1 MMSGTYVLT
10 DTIDKAFSNLF
21 SETYAE
27 TDARVTGV
35 GPDINIDGESAAS
48 PGISESFLDEVR
60 AVPSVD
66 VAAGGLFNDQTRILD
81 KNGEAIAP
89 DAPTFGF
96 GIDVSPEFERFNP
109 TELVAGQ
116 WPSGPDEVVI
126 DRGTADNEGYKV
138 GDTVGIA
145 AEGPVQQF
153 EVVGIAQYGGVAS
166 IGNATFAVFDLATA
180 QTLLDKEGQVD
191 EIFVAAK
198 EGVSPEQLAAD
209 LRNALPESVTVQ
221 TGTESAQEQT
231 DEITTFTNIIE
242 YFLLAFAGIA
252 LFVGAFVIFNT
263 FSITV
268 AQRTREFATLRTIG
282 ASRRQ
287 VLTTVI
293 VEAIAI
299 GFVAS
304 LIGLGLGVLL
314 ALGLKALFASFG
326 AELPEVGLVFAT
338 RTVVVS
344 LLVGTLVT
352 LVAGLAPALRA
363 TRVPPI
369 AAAREGAELPPS
381 RLSRYTPYIGIVT
394 MVLAVLLL
402 SYGMFVDD
410 VDTVQRLL
418 ALGAGCLALF
428 TGIALLSSRLV
439 RPLAIAVNP
448 VGKWTYV
455 VLAVVFYPITLAF
468 WLLRSGVFGG
478 TVSGA
483 RRIAALVGGILL
495 ALVAGGVAF
504 FLGQALIA
512 TDVAVLEVLGVAV
525 TIVGIAGAAVLLL
538 ATPLMWLRARLT
550 RFRPEWPQEF
560 PDVRADATAN
570 ALARENARRNPSRT
584 AATAAALMIGLA
596 LVTFVTVLTS
606 GIRSS
611 NRDAI
616 EEQVQAEYIVTA
628 QDGYSPV
635 VPEAGDMIG
644 SSSSVELV
652 SNVRSDGGEVAGS
665 DKYVT
670 GIETDTIA
678 TTYQFDWKE
687 GSDETL
693 ATLGD
698 NGAIL
703 DDDFASEKDLVVGDT
718 FTLLSVDN
726 KRQQFEVKGIY
737 EPPPFYP
744 LLGSVSITQ
753 SAFDSLYE
761 HPRNLF
767 TFVDVEGEPTKETT
781 QSLQQAVADFPDAK
795 VWTRG
800 EWIDWQ
806 DSEIGQF
813 LTFLYVLLALS
824 VIVSIF
830 GMINTLVLSMY
841 ERTREIGML
850 RAVAMTRRQ
859 TRRMVRYES
868 IITGLIGAALGLPL
882 GVFLAALVTQALS
895 IYDLQLSVPVDQ
907 LVIFAVL
914 AILVGVIAALLP
926 ARRAAR
932 LNVLEALQYE

>member
-35 GPDINIDGESAAS
+35 GPDINIDGESAAT
-48 PGISESFLDEVR
+48 PGISESFLAEVR

-66 VAAGGLFNDQTRILD
+66 VAAGGLVNEQTRILD
-81 KNGEAIAP
+81 KNGEALAP

-109 TELVAGQ
+109 TELVAGR
-116 WPSGPDEVVI
+116 WPTSPDEVVI

-145 AEGPVQQF
+145 AEGPVQEF

-180 QTLLDKEGQVD
+180 QTLLDKEGQLD

-198 EGVSPEQLAAD
+198 EGVMPEQLARD
-209 LRNALPESVTVQ
+209 LRSALPESVTVQ
-221 TGTESAQEQT
+221 TGTESAQEET
-231 DEITTFTNIIE
+231 DEIATFTNIIE

-293 VEAIAI
+293 VEAFAI
-299 GFVAS
+299 GLVAS

-344 LLVGTLVT
+344 LLIGTLVT
-352 LVAGLAPALRA
+352 VAAGLAPAVRA

-369 AAAREGAELPPS
+369 AAVREGAELPPS
-381 RLSRYTPYIGIVT
+381 RLSRYTPYIGIGT

-402 SYGMFVDD
+402 AYGMFVDD
-410 VDTVQRLL
+410 VGTAQRLL
-418 ALGAGCLALF
+418 SLGAGCLALF
-428 TGIALLSSRLV
+428 TGVALLSSRLV
-439 RPLAIAVNP
+439 RPLA
-448 VGKWTYV
+448 
-455 VLAVVFYPITLAF
+455 AVVGWP
-468 WLLRSGVFGG
+468 
-478 TVSGA
+478 A
-483 RRIAALVGGILL
+483 RRIGGTAGRL
-495 ALVAGGVAF
+495 A
-504 FLGQALIA
+504 QA
-512 TDVAVLEVLGVAV
+512 
-525 TIVGIAGAAVLLL
+525 
-538 ATPLMWLRARLT
+538 
-550 RFRPEWPQEF
+550 
-560 PDVRADATAN
+560 N
-570 ALARENARRNPSRT
+570 SKRNPGRT
-584 AATAAALMIGLA
+584 ASTAAALMIGLA
-596 LVTFVTVLTS
+596 LVTFVTVLAS

-611 NRDAI
+611 NREAI
-616 EEQVQAEYIVTA
+616 ENQVQAEYLITA

-635 VPEAGDMIG
+635 VPEAGDAVG
-644 SSSSVELV
+644 SASGVELV

-670 GIETDTIA
+670 GIEPDTIA
-678 TTYQFDWKE
+678 TTYEFDWKE
-687 GSDETL
+687 GSNETL
-693 ATLGD
+693 ATLGED
-698 NGAIL
+698 GAIL
-703 DDDFASEKDLVVGDT
+703 DDDFASEKNLDVGDT

-744 LLGSVSITQ
+744 LLGSVSITE

-767 TFVDVEGEPTKETT
+767 TFVDVEGEPTNETT
-781 QSLQQAVADFPDAK
+781 QSLQQAVSDFPDAK

-841 ERTREIGML
+841 ERTRELGML
-850 RAVAMTRRQ
+850 RAVGMTRRQ
-859 TRRMVRYES
+859 TRRMVRHES
-868 IITGLIGAALGLPL
+868 IITALIGAALGLPL

-895 IYDLQLSVPVDQ
+895 MYDLQLSVPLDQ
-907 LVIFAVL
+907 LLIFAII
-914 AILVGVIAALLP
+914 AIVVGVIAALLP

>member
-27 TDARVTGV
+27 TDARVTGA
-35 GPDINIDGESAAS
+35 GPDINIDGESAVS
-48 PGISESFLDEVR
+48 PGISESFLDDVR

-66 VAAGGLFNDQTRILD
+66 VAAGGLVNEQTRILD

-109 TELVAGQ
+109 TELVAGR
-116 WPSGPDEVVI
+116 WPSRPDEVVI

-145 AEGPVQQF
+145 AEGPVQEF

-198 EGVSPEQLAAD
+198 EGVSSEQLARD

-293 VEAIAI
+293 VEALAI

-352 LVAGLAPALRA
+352 VAAGLAPALRA

-369 AAAREGAELPPS
+369 AAVREGAELPPS
-381 RLSRYTPYIGIVT
+381 RLSRYTPYIGIGT

-410 VDTVQRLL
+410 VGTAKRLL
-418 ALGAGCLALF
+418 SLGAGCLALF
-428 TGIALLSSRLV
+428 TGVALLSSRLV
-439 RPLAIAVNP
+439 RPLA
-448 VGKWTYV
+448 
-455 VLAVVFYPITLAF
+455 AVVGWP
-468 WLLRSGVFGG
+468 
-478 TVSGA
+478 A
-483 RRIAALVGGILL
+483 RRIGGTAGKL
-495 ALVAGGVAF
+495 AVA
-504 FLGQALIA
+504 
-512 TDVAVLEVLGVAV
+512 
-525 TIVGIAGAAVLLL
+525 
-538 ATPLMWLRARLT
+538 
-550 RFRPEWPQEF
+550 
-560 PDVRADATAN
+560 N
-570 ALARENARRNPSRT
+570 SKRNPGRT

-596 LVTFVTVLTS
+596 LVTFVTVLAS

-611 NRDAI
+611 NREAI
-616 EEQVQAEYIVTA
+616 EDQVQAEYLITA

-635 VPEAGDMIG
+635 VPEAGDAVG
-644 SSSSVELV
+644 SASGVELV

-670 GIETDTIA
+670 GIEPDTIA
-678 TTYQFDWKE
+678 TTYEFDWKE

-693 ATLGD
+693 ATLGQ

-703 DDDFASEKDLVVGDT
+703 DDDFASEKNLEVGDT

-726 KRQQFEVKGIY
+726 KRKQFEVKGIY

-744 LLGSVSITQ
+744 LLGSVSITE

-767 TFVDVEGEPTKETT
+767 TFVDVEGEPTNETT
-781 QSLQQAVADFPDAK
+781 QSLQQAVSDFPDAK

-813 LTFLYVLLALS
+813 LTFLYVLLVLS

-841 ERTREIGML
+841 ERTRELGML
-850 RAVAMTRRQ
+850 RAVGMTRRQ
-859 TRRMVRYES
+859 ARRMVRHES
-868 IITGLIGAALGLPL
+868 IITALIGAALGLPL

-895 IYDLQLSVPVDQ
+895 MYDLQLNVPLDQ
-907 LVIFAVL
+907 LLIFAII
-914 AILVGVIAALLP
+914 AIIVGVIAAMLP

>member
-27 TDARVTGV
+27 TDARVTGA
-35 GPDINIDGESAAS
+35 GPDINIDGEAAAS
-48 PGISESFLDEVR
+48 PGISESFLDEIR

-66 VAAGGLFNDQTRILD
+66 VAAGGLVNDQTRILD

-126 DRGTADNEGYKV
+126 DRGTADNEGYEV

-145 AEGPVQQF
+145 AEGPVQDF
-153 EVVGIAQYGGVAS
+153 EIVGIAQYGGVAS

-198 EGVSPEQLAAD
+198 EGVSPETLAAD
-209 LRNALPESVTVQ
+209 LRNALPKSVTVQ

-293 VEAIAI
+293 LEAFVV
-299 GFVAS
+299 GLVAS

-314 ALGLKALFASFG
+314 AIGLKALFASFG

-344 LLVGTLVT
+344 LLIGTLVT
-352 LVAGLAPALRA
+352 VAAGLAPALRA

-369 AAAREGAELPPS
+369 AAVREGAELPPS
-381 RLSRYTPYIGIVT
+381 RLSRYTPYIGIGT

-402 SYGMFVDD
+402 AYGMFVDD
-410 VDTVQRLL
+410 VGTAQRLL

-428 TGIALLSSRLV
+428 TGVALLSSRLV
-439 RPLAIAVNP
+439 RPLASV
-448 VGKWTYV
+448 VGW
-455 VLAVVFYPITLAF
+455 P
-468 WLLRSGVFGG
+468 
-478 TVSGA
+478 A
-483 RRIAALVGGILL
+483 RRIGGTAGRL
-495 ALVAGGVAF
+495 A
-504 FLGQALIA
+504 QA
-512 TDVAVLEVLGVAV
+512 
-525 TIVGIAGAAVLLL
+525 
-538 ATPLMWLRARLT
+538 
-550 RFRPEWPQEF
+550 
-560 PDVRADATAN
+560 N
-570 ALARENARRNPSRT
+570 SKRNPGRT
-584 AATAAALMIGLA
+584 ASTAAALMIGLA
-596 LVTFVTVLTS
+596 LVTFVTVLAS

-611 NRDAI
+611 NREAI
-616 EEQVQAEYIVTA
+616 EDQVQAEYLITA

-635 VPEAGDMIG
+635 VPEAGDAV
-644 SSSSVELV
+644 SSASGVELV

-670 GIETDTIA
+670 GIEPDTIGTA
-678 TTYQFDWKE
+678 YGFDWKE

-693 ATLGD
+693 ATLGE

-703 DDDFASEKDLVVGDT
+703 DDDFASEKDLAVGDT
-718 FTLLSVDN
+718 FTVLSVDN
-726 KRQQFEVKGIY
+726 KRAEFEVKGIY

-744 LLGSVSITQ
+744 LLGSVSITE

-767 TFVDVEGEPTKETT
+767 TFVDVEGEATDETT
-781 QSLQQAVADFPDAK
+781 QSLQQAVSDFPDAK

-841 ERTREIGML
+841 ERTRELGML
-850 RAVAMTRRQ
+850 RAVGMTRRQ
-859 TRRMVRYES
+859 TRRMVRHES
-868 IITGLIGAALGLPL
+868 IITALIGAALGLPL

-895 IYDLQLSVPVDQ
+895 MYDLQLSVPLDQ
-907 LVIFAVL
+907 LLIFAII
-914 AILVGVIAALLP
+914 AIVVGVIAALLP

>member
-27 TDARVTGV
+27 TDARVSGV

-66 VAAGGLFNDQTRILD
+66 VAAGGLVNDQTRILD
-81 KNGEAIAP
+81 KNGGAIAP

-109 TELVAGQ
+109 TELVAGR
-116 WPSGPDEVVI
+116 WPNGPDEVVI

-145 AEGPVQQF
+145 AEGPVQEF
-153 EVVGIAQYGGVAS
+153 EIVGIAQYGGVAS

-180 QTLLDKEGQVD
+180 QTLLDKEGQLD
-191 EIFVAAK
+191 EIFVASK
-198 EGVSPEQLAAD
+198 EGVTPEQLAAD

-221 TGTESAQEQT
+221 TGTESAQEET
-231 DEITTFTNIIE
+231 DEIATFTNIIE

-293 VEAIAI
+293 LEALVV

-344 LLVGTLVT
+344 LLIGTLVT
-352 LVAGLAPALRA
+352 LAAGLAPALRA

-369 AAAREGAELPPS
+369 AAVREGAELPPS
-381 RLSRYTPYIGIVT
+381 RLSRYTPYIGIGT

-402 SYGMFVDD
+402 AYGMFVDD
-410 VDTVQRLL
+410 VGTAQRLL

-428 TGIALLSSRLV
+428 TGVALLSSRLV
-439 RPLAIAVNP
+439 RPLAGV
-448 VGKWTYV
+448 VGW
-455 VLAVVFYPITLAF
+455 P
-468 WLLRSGVFGG
+468 
-478 TVSGA
+478 A
-483 RRIAALVGGILL
+483 RRIGGTAGRL
-495 ALVAGGVAF
+495 A
-504 FLGQALIA
+504 QA
-512 TDVAVLEVLGVAV
+512 
-525 TIVGIAGAAVLLL
+525 
-538 ATPLMWLRARLT
+538 
-550 RFRPEWPQEF
+550 
-560 PDVRADATAN
+560 N
-570 ALARENARRNPSRT
+570 SKRNPGRT
-584 AATAAALMIGLA
+584 ASTAAALMIGLA
-596 LVTFVTVLTS
+596 LVTFVTVLAS

-611 NRDAI
+611 NREAI
-616 EEQVQAEYIVTA
+616 ENQVQAEYLITA

-635 VPEAGDMIG
+635 VPEAGDAVG
-644 SSSSVELV
+644 SASGVELV

-670 GIETDTIA
+670 GIEPDTIA
-678 TTYQFDWKE
+678 TTYKFDWKE

-693 ATLGD
+693 ATLGE

-703 DDDFASEKDLVVGDT
+703 DDDFASEKNLEVGDT

-744 LLGSVSITQ
+744 LLGSVSITE

-767 TFVDVEGEPTKETT
+767 TFVDVEGEPTNETT
-781 QSLQQAVADFPDAK
+781 QGLQQAVSDFPDAK

-841 ERTREIGML
+841 ERTRELGML
-850 RAVAMTRRQ
+850 RAVGMTRRQ
-859 TRRMVRYES
+859 TRRMVRHES
-868 IITGLIGAALGLPL
+868 IITALIGAALGLPL

-895 IYDLQLSVPVDQ
+895 MYDLQLNVPLDQ
-907 LVIFAVL
+907 LLIFAIV
-914 AILVGVIAALLP
+914 AIVVGVIAAMLP

>member
-27 TDARVTGV
+27 TDARVTGE
-35 GPDINIDGESAAS
+35 GPDINIDGESAGS

-66 VAAGGLFNDQTRILD
+66 VAAGGLVNEQTRILD

-145 AEGPVQQF
+145 AEGPVQEF
-153 EVVGIAQYGGVAS
+153 EIVGIAQYGGVAS

-209 LRNALPESVTVQ
+209 LRNALPASVTVQ

-293 VEAIAI
+293 VEAFAI
-299 GFVAS
+299 GLVAS
-304 LIGLGLGVLL
+304 LVGLGLGVLL

-344 LLVGTLVT
+344 LLIGTLVT
-352 LVAGLAPALRA
+352 VAAGLAPALRA

-369 AAAREGAELPPS
+369 AAVREGAELPPS
-381 RLSRYTPYIGIVT
+381 RLSRYTPYIGIGT

-402 SYGMFVDD
+402 AYGMFVDD
-410 VDTVQRLL
+410 VATAQRLF

-428 TGIALLSSRLV
+428 TGVALLSSRLV
-439 RPLAIAVNP
+439 RPLATV
-448 VGKWTYV
+448 VGW
-455 VLAVVFYPITLAF
+455 P
-468 WLLRSGVFGG
+468 
-478 TVSGA
+478 A
-483 RRIAALVGGILL
+483 RRIGGTAGRL
-495 ALVAGGVAF
+495 A
-504 FLGQALIA
+504 QA
-512 TDVAVLEVLGVAV
+512 
-525 TIVGIAGAAVLLL
+525 
-538 ATPLMWLRARLT
+538 
-550 RFRPEWPQEF
+550 
-560 PDVRADATAN
+560 N
-570 ALARENARRNPSRT
+570 SKRNPGRT
-584 AATAAALMIGLA
+584 ASTAAALMIGLA
-596 LVTFVTVLTS
+596 LVTFVTVLAS

-611 NRDAI
+611 NREAI
-616 EEQVQAEYIVTA
+616 EDQVQAEYLITA

-635 VPEAGDMIG
+635 VPEAGDAVG
-644 SSSSVELV
+644 SASGVELV

-670 GIETDTIA
+670 GIEPDTIGTA
-678 TTYQFDWKE
+678 YGFDWKE

-693 ATLGD
+693 ATLGE

-703 DDDFASEKDLVVGDT
+703 DDDFASEKDLAVGDK

-726 KRQQFEVKGIY
+726 KRAEFEVKGIY

-744 LLGSVSITQ
+744 LLGSVSITE

-767 TFVDVEGEPTKETT
+767 TFVDVEGEATNETT
-781 QSLQQAVADFPDAK
+781 QSLQQAVSDFPDAK

-841 ERTREIGML
+841 ERTRELGML
-850 RAVAMTRRQ
+850 RAVGMTRRQ
-859 TRRMVRYES
+859 TRRMVRHES
-868 IITGLIGAALGLPL
+868 IITALIGAALGLPL

-895 IYDLQLSVPVDQ
+895 MYDLQLSVPLDQ
-907 LVIFAVL
+907 LLIFAII
-914 AILVGVIAALLP
+914 AIVVGVIAALLP

>member
-35 GPDINIDGESAAS
+35 GPDINIDGESAAT
-48 PGISESFLDEVR
+48 PGISESFLAEVR

-66 VAAGGLFNDQTRILD
+66 VAAGGLVNEQTRILD
-81 KNGEAIAP
+81 KNGEALAP

-109 TELVAGQ
+109 TELVAGR
-116 WPSGPDEVVI
+116 WPTSPDEVVI

-145 AEGPVQQF
+145 TEGPVQEF

-180 QTLLDKEGQVD
+180 QTLLDKEGQLD
-191 EIFVAAK
+191 EIFVASK
-198 EGVSPEQLAAD
+198 EGVTPEQLAAD

-221 TGTESAQEQT
+221 TGTESAQEET
-231 DEITTFTNIIE
+231 DEIATFTNIIE

-293 VEAIAI
+293 LEALVV

-344 LLVGTLVT
+344 LLIGTLVT
-352 LVAGLAPALRA
+352 LAAGLAPALRA

-369 AAAREGAELPPS
+369 AAVREGAELPPS
-381 RLSRYTPYIGIVT
+381 RLSRYTPYIGIGT

-402 SYGMFVDD
+402 AYGMFVDD
-410 VDTVQRLL
+410 VGTAQRLL

-428 TGIALLSSRLV
+428 TGVALLSSRLV
-439 RPLAIAVNP
+439 RPLAGV
-448 VGKWTYV
+448 VGW
-455 VLAVVFYPITLAF
+455 P
-468 WLLRSGVFGG
+468 
-478 TVSGA
+478 A
-483 RRIAALVGGILL
+483 RRIGGTAGRL
-495 ALVAGGVAF
+495 A
-504 FLGQALIA
+504 QA
-512 TDVAVLEVLGVAV
+512 
-525 TIVGIAGAAVLLL
+525 
-538 ATPLMWLRARLT
+538 
-550 RFRPEWPQEF
+550 
-560 PDVRADATAN
+560 N
-570 ALARENARRNPSRT
+570 SKRNPGRT
-584 AATAAALMIGLA
+584 ASTAAALMIGLA
-596 LVTFVTVLTS
+596 LVTFVTVLAS

-611 NRDAI
+611 NREAI
-616 EEQVQAEYIVTA
+616 ENQVQAEYLITA

-635 VPEAGDMIG
+635 VPEAGDAVG
-644 SSSSVELV
+644 SASGVELV

-670 GIETDTIA
+670 GIEPDTIA
-678 TTYQFDWKE
+678 TTYKFDWKE

-693 ATLGD
+693 ATLGE

-703 DDDFASEKDLVVGDT
+703 DDDFASEKNLEVGDT

-744 LLGSVSITQ
+744 LLGSVSITE

-767 TFVDVEGEPTKETT
+767 TFVDVEGEPTNETT
-781 QSLQQAVADFPDAK
+781 QGLQQAVSDFPDAK

-841 ERTREIGML
+841 ERTRELGML
-850 RAVAMTRRQ
+850 RAVGMTRRQ
-859 TRRMVRYES
+859 TRRMVRHES
-868 IITGLIGAALGLPL
+868 IITALIGAALGLPL

-895 IYDLQLSVPVDQ
+895 MYDLQLNVPLDQ
-907 LVIFAVL
+907 LLIFAIV
-914 AILVGVIAALLP
+914 AIVVGVIAAMLP

>member
-27 TDARVTGV
+27 TDARVTGA
-35 GPDINIDGESAAS
+35 GPDINIDGESAGS

-66 VAAGGLFNDQTRILD
+66 VAAGGLVNEQTRILD

-116 WPSGPDEVVI
+116 WPSGPDEAVI

-145 AEGPVQQF
+145 TEGPVQEF

-293 VEAIAI
+293 LEALVV

-344 LLVGTLVT
+344 LLIGTLVT
-352 LVAGLAPALRA
+352 LAAGLAPALRA

-369 AAAREGAELPPS
+369 AAVREGAELPPS
-381 RLSRYTPYIGIVT
+381 RLSRYTPYIGIGT

-402 SYGMFVDD
+402 AYGMFVDD
-410 VDTVQRLL
+410 VGTAQRLL

-428 TGIALLSSRLV
+428 TGVALLSSRLV
-439 RPLAIAVNP
+439 RPLAGV
-448 VGKWTYV
+448 VGW
-455 VLAVVFYPITLAF
+455 P
-468 WLLRSGVFGG
+468 
-478 TVSGA
+478 A
-483 RRIAALVGGILL
+483 RRIGGTAGRL
-495 ALVAGGVAF
+495 A
-504 FLGQALIA
+504 QA
-512 TDVAVLEVLGVAV
+512 
-525 TIVGIAGAAVLLL
+525 
-538 ATPLMWLRARLT
+538 
-550 RFRPEWPQEF
+550 
-560 PDVRADATAN
+560 N
-570 ALARENARRNPSRT
+570 SKRNPGRT
-584 AATAAALMIGLA
+584 ASTAAALMIGLA
-596 LVTFVTVLTS
+596 LVTFVTVLAS

-611 NRDAI
+611 NREAI
-616 EEQVQAEYIVTA
+616 ENQVQAEYLITA

-635 VPEAGDMIG
+635 VPEAGDAVG
-644 SSSSVELV
+644 SASGVELV

-670 GIETDTIA
+670 GIEPDTIA
-678 TTYQFDWKE
+678 TTYKFDWKE

-693 ATLGD
+693 ATLGE

-703 DDDFASEKDLVVGDT
+703 DDDFASEKNLEVGDT

-744 LLGSVSITQ
+744 LLGSVSITE

-767 TFVDVEGEPTKETT
+767 TFVDVEGEPTNETT
-781 QSLQQAVADFPDAK
+781 QTLQQAVSDFPDAK

-841 ERTREIGML
+841 ERTRELGML
-850 RAVAMTRRQ
+850 RAVGMTRRQ
-859 TRRMVRYES
+859 TRRMVRHES
-868 IITGLIGAALGLPL
+868 IITALIGAALGLPL

-895 IYDLQLSVPVDQ
+895 MYDLQLNVPLDQ
-907 LVIFAVL
+907 LLIFAIV
-914 AILVGVIAALLP
+914 AIVVGVIAAMLP

>member
-35 GPDINIDGESAAS
+35 GPDINIDGESAAT
-48 PGISESFLDEVR
+48 PGISESFLAEVR

-66 VAAGGLFNDQTRILD
+66 VAAGGLVNEQTRILD
-81 KNGEAIAP
+81 KNGEALAP

-109 TELVAGQ
+109 TELVAGR
-116 WPSGPDEVVI
+116 WPTSPDEVVI

-145 AEGPVQQF
+145 AEGPVQEF

-180 QTLLDKEGQVD
+180 QTLLDKEGQLD

-198 EGVSPEQLAAD
+198 EGVTPEQLARD
-209 LRNALPESVTVQ
+209 LRSALPESVTVQ
-221 TGTESAQEQT
+221 TGTESAQEET
-231 DEITTFTNIIE
+231 DEIATFTNIIE

-293 VEAIAI
+293 VEAFAI
-299 GFVAS
+299 GLVAS

-344 LLVGTLVT
+344 LLIGTLVT
-352 LVAGLAPALRA
+352 VAAGLAPAVRA

-369 AAAREGAELPPS
+369 AAVREGAELPPS
-381 RLSRYTPYIGIVT
+381 RLSRYTPYIGIGT

-402 SYGMFVDD
+402 AYGMFVDD
-410 VDTVQRLL
+410 VGTAQRLL
-418 ALGAGCLALF
+418 SLGAGCLALF
-428 TGIALLSSRLV
+428 TGVALLSSRLV
-439 RPLAIAVNP
+439 RPLA
-448 VGKWTYV
+448 
-455 VLAVVFYPITLAF
+455 AVVGWP
-468 WLLRSGVFGG
+468 
-478 TVSGA
+478 A
-483 RRIAALVGGILL
+483 RRIGGTAGRL
-495 ALVAGGVAF
+495 A
-504 FLGQALIA
+504 QA
-512 TDVAVLEVLGVAV
+512 
-525 TIVGIAGAAVLLL
+525 
-538 ATPLMWLRARLT
+538 
-550 RFRPEWPQEF
+550 
-560 PDVRADATAN
+560 N
-570 ALARENARRNPSRT
+570 SKRNPGRT
-584 AATAAALMIGLA
+584 ASTAAALMIGLA
-596 LVTFVTVLTS
+596 LVTFVTVLAS

-611 NRDAI
+611 NREAI
-616 EEQVQAEYIVTA
+616 ENQVQAEYLITA

-635 VPEAGDMIG
+635 VPEAGDAVG
-644 SSSSVELV
+644 SASGVELV

-670 GIETDTIA
+670 GIEPDTIA
-678 TTYQFDWKE
+678 TTYEFDWKE
-687 GSDETL
+687 GSNETL
-693 ATLGD
+693 ATLGED
-698 NGAIL
+698 GAIL
-703 DDDFASEKDLVVGDT
+703 DDDFASEKNLDVGDT

-744 LLGSVSITQ
+744 LLGSVSITE

-767 TFVDVEGEPTKETT
+767 TFVDVEGEPTNETT
-781 QSLQQAVADFPDAK
+781 QSLQQAVSDFPDAK

-841 ERTREIGML
+841 ERTRELGML
-850 RAVAMTRRQ
+850 RAVGMTRRQ
-859 TRRMVRYES
+859 TRRMVRHES
-868 IITGLIGAALGLPL
+868 IITALIGAALGLPL

-895 IYDLQLSVPVDQ
+895 MYDLQLSVPLDQ
-907 LVIFAVL
+907 LLIFAII
-914 AILVGVIAALLP
+914 AIVVGVIAALLP

-932 LNVLEALQYE
+932 LNILEALQYE

>member
-27 TDARVTGV
+27 TDARVSGA
-35 GPDINIDGESAAS
+35 GPDISIDGEAAAS

-66 VAAGGLFNDQTRILD
+66 VAAGGLVNEQTRILD

-109 TELVAGQ
+109 TELVGGR

-145 AEGPVQQF
+145 AEGPVQEF
-153 EVVGIAQYGGVAS
+153 EIVGIAQYGGVAS

-180 QTLLDKEGQVD
+180 QTLLDKEGQLD

-198 EGVSPEQLAAD
+198 EGVTPEQLAGD

-221 TGTESAQEQT
+221 TGTESAQEET

-293 VEAIAI
+293 LEALAV

-344 LLVGTLVT
+344 LLIGTLVT
-352 LVAGLAPALRA
+352 VAAGLAPALRA

-369 AAAREGAELPPS
+369 AAVREGAELPPS
-381 RLSRYTPYIGIVT
+381 RLSRYTPYIGIGT

-402 SYGMFVDD
+402 AYGMFVDD
-410 VDTVQRLL
+410 VGTAQRLF

-428 TGIALLSSRLV
+428 TGVALLSSRLV
-439 RPLAIAVNP
+439 RPLAGV
-448 VGKWTYV
+448 VGW
-455 VLAVVFYPITLAF
+455 P
-468 WLLRSGVFGG
+468 
-478 TVSGA
+478 A
-483 RRIAALVGGILL
+483 RRIGGTAGRL
-495 ALVAGGVAF
+495 A
-504 FLGQALIA
+504 QA
-512 TDVAVLEVLGVAV
+512 
-525 TIVGIAGAAVLLL
+525 
-538 ATPLMWLRARLT
+538 
-550 RFRPEWPQEF
+550 
-560 PDVRADATAN
+560 N
-570 ALARENARRNPSRT
+570 SKRNPGRT
-584 AATAAALMIGLA
+584 ASTAAALMIGLA
-596 LVTFVTVLTS
+596 LVTFVTVLAS

-616 EEQVQAEYIVTA
+616 EDQVQAEYLITA

-635 VPEAGDMIG
+635 VPEAGDAVG
-644 SSSSVELV
+644 SASGVELV
-652 SNVRSDGGEVAGS
+652 SNVRSDGGEAAGS
-665 DKYVT
+665 DKYIT
-670 GIETDTIA
+670 GIEPDTIA
-678 TTYQFDWKE
+678 TTYEFDWKE

-693 ATLGD
+693 ATLGE

-703 DDDFASEKDLVVGDT
+703 DDDFASEKDLAVGDT

-726 KRQQFEVKGIY
+726 KRAEVEVKGIY

-767 TFVDVEGEPTKETT
+767 TFVDVEGEPTNETT
-781 QSLQQAVADFPDAK
+781 QSLQQAVSDFPDAK

-841 ERTREIGML
+841 ERTRELGML
-850 RAVAMTRRQ
+850 RAVGMTRRQ
-859 TRRMVRYES
+859 TRRMVRHES
-868 IITGLIGAALGLPL
+868 IITALIGAALGLPL

-895 IYDLQLSVPVDQ
+895 MYDLQLSVPLAQ
-907 LVIFAVL
+907 LLIFAIV
-914 AILVGVIAALLP
+914 AIVVGVIAAMLP

>member
-35 GPDINIDGESAAS
+35 GPDINIDGESAAT
-48 PGISESFLDEVR
+48 PGISESFLAEVR

-66 VAAGGLFNDQTRILD
+66 VAAGGLVNEQTRILD
-81 KNGEAIAP
+81 KNGEALAP

-109 TELVAGQ
+109 TELVAGR
-116 WPSGPDEVVI
+116 WPTSPDEVVI

-145 AEGPVQQF
+145 AEGPVQEF

-180 QTLLDKEGQVD
+180 QTLLDKEGQLD

-198 EGVSPEQLAAD
+198 EGVTPEQLARD
-209 LRNALPESVTVQ
+209 LRSALPESVTVQ
-221 TGTESAQEQT
+221 TGTESAQEET
-231 DEITTFTNIIE
+231 DEIATFTNIIE

-293 VEAIAI
+293 VEAFAI
-299 GFVAS
+299 GLVAS

-344 LLVGTLVT
+344 LLIGTLVT
-352 LVAGLAPALRA
+352 VAAGLAPAVRA

-369 AAAREGAELPPS
+369 AAVREGAELPPS
-381 RLSRYTPYIGIVT
+381 RLSRYTPYIGIGT

-402 SYGMFVDD
+402 AYGMFVDD
-410 VDTVQRLL
+410 VGTAQRLL
-418 ALGAGCLALF
+418 SLGAGCLALF
-428 TGIALLSSRLV
+428 TGVALLSSRLV
-439 RPLAIAVNP
+439 RPLA
-448 VGKWTYV
+448 
-455 VLAVVFYPITLAF
+455 AVVGWP
-468 WLLRSGVFGG
+468 
-478 TVSGA
+478 A
-483 RRIAALVGGILL
+483 RRIGGTAGRL
-495 ALVAGGVAF
+495 A
-504 FLGQALIA
+504 QA
-512 TDVAVLEVLGVAV
+512 
-525 TIVGIAGAAVLLL
+525 
-538 ATPLMWLRARLT
+538 
-550 RFRPEWPQEF
+550 
-560 PDVRADATAN
+560 N
-570 ALARENARRNPSRT
+570 SKRNPGRT
-584 AATAAALMIGLA
+584 ASTAAALMIGLA
-596 LVTFVTVLTS
+596 LVTFVTVLAS

-611 NRDAI
+611 NREAI
-616 EEQVQAEYIVTA
+616 ENQVQAEYLITA

-635 VPEAGDMIG
+635 VPEAGDAVG
-644 SSSSVELV
+644 SASGVELV

-670 GIETDTIA
+670 GIEPDTIA
-678 TTYQFDWKE
+678 TTYEFDWKE
-687 GSDETL
+687 GSNETL
-693 ATLGD
+693 ATLGED
-698 NGAIL
+698 GAIL
-703 DDDFASEKDLVVGDT
+703 DDDFASEKNLDVGDT

-744 LLGSVSITQ
+744 LLGSVSITE

-767 TFVDVEGEPTKETT
+767 TFVDVEGEPTNETT
-781 QSLQQAVADFPDAK
+781 QSLQQAVSDFPDAK

-841 ERTREIGML
+841 ERTRELGML
-850 RAVAMTRRQ
+850 RAVGMTRRQ
-859 TRRMVRYES
+859 TRRMVRHES
-868 IITGLIGAALGLPL
+868 IITALIGAALGLPL

-895 IYDLQLSVPVDQ
+895 MYDLQLSVPFDQ
-907 LVIFAVL
+907 LLIFAII
-914 AILVGVIAALLP
+914 AIVVGVIAALLP